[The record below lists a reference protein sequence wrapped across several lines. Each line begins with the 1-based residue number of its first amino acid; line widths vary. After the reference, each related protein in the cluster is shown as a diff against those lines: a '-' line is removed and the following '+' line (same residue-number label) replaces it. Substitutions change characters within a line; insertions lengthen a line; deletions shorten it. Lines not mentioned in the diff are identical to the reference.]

1 MGELL
6 ALLRRSTLT
15 ISNDTSVMHLSA
27 VVGTPVVALFGA
39 TSPLQYGP
47 LDPERHLVFY
57 KDLYCSPCVTNYNL
71 KVSYCSEPV
80 CIRSITVEEV
90 LEGIDRRYLGGEIR

>member
-1 MGELL
+1 
-6 ALLRRSTLT
+6 
-15 ISNDTSVMHLSA
+15 MHLSA
-27 VVGTPVVALFGA
+27 VVRTPVVALFGA
-39 TSPLQYGP
+39 TSPTQYGP